1 MSFSISAASPSSAY
15 AGPSLTPT
23 IDEILA
29 QNAAADAQAAPAELA
44 PPLDPAQGNNLDIS
58 V

>member
-1 MSFSISAASPSSAY
+1 MSFSISAASPSAAY

-29 QNAAADAQAAPAELA
+29 QNAAADAQTAPAEPA
-44 PPLDPAQGNNLDIS
+44 PPLDPAVGNNLDIS